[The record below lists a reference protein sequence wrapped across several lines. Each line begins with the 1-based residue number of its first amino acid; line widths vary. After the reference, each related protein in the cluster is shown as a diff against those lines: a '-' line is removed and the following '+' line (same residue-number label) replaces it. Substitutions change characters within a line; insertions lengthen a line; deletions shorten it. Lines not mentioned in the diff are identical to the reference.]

1 MSYFMQPGSKTY
13 RKDENYFEVD
23 GSRPFSYIDKFEM
36 RDPLKLSDIDGSSPA
51 QIPGYTGTKVAS
63 IIAHTKTF
71 TNYGP
76 SLSDINQE
84 WK

>member
-1 MSYFMQPGSKTY
+1 
-13 RKDENYFEVD
+13 
-23 GSRPFSYIDKFEM
+23 M
-36 RDPLKLSDIDGSSPA
+36 RDPMKLSDIEGSAPA
-51 QIPGYTGTKVAS
+51 QIPGYTGTKAAN

-76 SLSDINQE
+76 TLSEVSQE